1 MRGRARSTDARV
13 RHHAE
18 GQAIFRRVPFY
29 PQQLD
34 NPGSDALI
42 DRDAACCF
50 E

>member
-1 MRGRARSTDARV
+1 MFAAASSSSTPERGPTLAKVIRQVA
-13 RHHAE
+13 
-18 GQAIFRRVPFY
+18 
-29 PQQLD
+29 QQLD